1 MSCFH
6 DFVTLPIA
14 AVIFGKEITTLFFQT
29 GLNFQAVLVL
39 NLPLLKF
46 SGTLEFFLLALYTQ
60 RLAFF
65 I

>member
-1 MSCFH
+1 M
-6 DFVTLPIA
+6 A

-60 RLAFF
+60 RSAFF